1 MADKRIIEGRNPVR
15 EALLGHCQI
24 DEIIISAGPSSPG
37 LRDIVRLAQ
46 DRHIRVKRVTQ
57 EEMARLSRSRS
68 HQGVI
73 AVCPPYEYGDFTR
86 LLESVRQSSR
96 PALLVVLD
104 GIEDPGNLGS
114 IIRTSECA
122 GADGV
127 VVRERRAVGVT
138 PAVEKAAAGATQHLP
153 VCRVS
158 NIRNALEQAK
168 DAGIW
173 VVGATGDSSR
183 AYYEADLTVPLALV
197 IGSEGKGLSRLVRET
212 CDYTVSVPMF
222 GKISSLNAAV
232 AAAIMM
238 YEVVRQRLCR

>member
-1 MADKRIIEGRNPVR
+1 M
-15 EALLGHCQI
+15 
-24 DEIIISAGPSSPG
+24 
-37 LRDIVRLAQ
+37 
-46 DRHIRVKRVTQ
+46 
-57 EEMARLSRSRS
+57 
-68 HQGVI
+68 
-73 AVCPPYEYGDFTR
+73 
-86 LLESVRQSSR
+86 
-96 PALLVVLD
+96 LVVLD

-238 YEVVRQRLCR
+238 YEAVRQRLCR